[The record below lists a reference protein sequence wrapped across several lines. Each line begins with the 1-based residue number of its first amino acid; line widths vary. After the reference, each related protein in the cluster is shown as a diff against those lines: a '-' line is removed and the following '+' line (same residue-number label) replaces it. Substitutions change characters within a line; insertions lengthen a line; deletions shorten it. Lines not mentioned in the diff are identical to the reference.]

1 MIIGFVGTPGSGKSY
16 EAVKK
21 LLDNLRLGRVI
32 YTNIDGL
39 DDDFHREHIKVYCGL
54 DDYQLSRQLRFLTNT
69 EMQYFWKVAEPGSL
83 IMVDEVHKLF
93 SNRDWASD
101 SNKEF
106 TEWASTH
113 RHHGFDVVL
122 ITQDIEKVDKHARS
136 LLEWSYFFRK
146 VNFFGGAV
154 TKKYICYAY
163 SGDDHH
169 GKPIST
175 QTRHYNQK
183 IFKCYKSYVAKDVK
197 ELGFMTHV
205 NVLKHPVFFF
215 IPLLFIAT
223 IVMGSRSSLA
233 TGDIFGTKKIV
244 AKKTSPFTD
253 PATVKKPSF
262 IQNQRVAANASSSVS
277 APAAS
282 SPPVSQKIYKWQ
294 APDGSIKFSNV
305 PPSGGVVLASW
316 DVP

>member
-32 YTNIDGL
+32 YTNIEGL
-39 DDDFHREHIKVYCGL
+39 DEDIYREYIKLYCCL
-54 DDYQLSRQLRFLTNT
+54 DDYQLGRQLRFLSNT
-69 EMQYFWKVAEPGSL
+69 EMQYFWRVVEPGAL
-83 IMVDEVHKLF
+83 IMIDEVHKLF

-163 SGDDHH
+163 SGDDHN

-175 QTRHYNQK
+175 QTRTYNPLV
-183 IFKCYKSYVAKDVK
+183 FKCYKSYVAKDVK

-205 NVLKHPVFFF
+205 NIFRHPVFLF
-215 IPLLFIAT
+215 IPLLFAAT
-223 IVMGSRSSLA
+223 IFMGSKSSLA
-233 TGDIFGTKKIV
+233 TGDIFG
-244 AKKTSPFTD
+244 AKKLAKNGSPLAD
-253 PATVKKPSF
+253 PARAK
-262 IQNQRVAANASSSVS
+262 SSSIPNQTQVAPS
-277 APAAS
+277 TPAAAGQS
-282 SPPVSQKIYKWQ
+282 GPPPVSQKIYKWQ
-294 APDGSIKFSNV
+294 AADGSIKFSNV

-316 DVP
+316 DAP